1 MEEFKE
7 YKISVVTAVYNVEQY
22 LTEMVE
28 SIIVQSIGF
37 ENVQLILVDDG
48 SQDSSGEICDQ
59 YAMQYPE
66 NIIVIHKQNGGVSS
80 ARNEGLKYVKGEY
93 INFTDAD
100 DKLYGNALEKM
111 YNFLKQNEQWIDL
124 VAIRT
129 DFIGVKNGGHL
140 LNYRFSKT
148 RLVDLRQE
156 YTYIQLAINCTLIK
170 KECFK
175 NRRFDLGL
183 SYAEDA
189 QIVVDILLDK
199 MRYGVVRGTCY
210 LYRKRDTGD
219 SALDLGR
226 NRQCYYIP
234 YMERFILHSL
244 EKSMQRNGYVPQF
257 VQYTCMEDL
266 QWRLNKNPLV
276 EKGVLSE
283 EEVDKYKELIIQA
296 MQYIDNRI
304 ILEQKNIGNNY
315 KIALLLLKK
324 ENKGKEK
331 LIACPNDYKICIED
345 ISSAFASSYTMT
357 FEFLEILSSA
367 IMIEGHVRFFP
378 QFDNIEIILK
388 AKNHDLILAEFKA
401 ELFEREE
408 KRTLCMDNIITQAK
422 GFRFNINML
431 EMPYEGEL
439 ILCLRFNGNDIICRN
454 IYFGKFFP
462 LSKQLK
468 YSYLYQNNMILT
480 WADNLIKFV
489 KSENNELKKE
499 YEKKFLEEILS
510 KEDKMLRRGWIARKI
525 YYFFNYFKRKEI
537 WLISDRLKKAD
548 DNGEAFFTYMNT
560 KGKNK
565 KINTYFV
572 LDKDSDDYER
582 LSKLGN
588 VVSFHSTKYKI
599 LALLCDK
606 FISSQGDDYVFNRF
620 FNLSYLYKDIQHKQK
635 FVFLQHGVTQN
646 DLSSWLTK
654 TNKNISLFVTTT
666 KMEYQSILD
675 YAYYYN
681 ENQVKCTGF
690 PRYDYLYNDAKNIIT
705 FMPTWRA
712 YLASNMNIQTDS
724 RVLKQGFENST
735 YCQMYQQLL
744 SNKKLCDA
752 AEEYQYKIKLMLHP
766 TMPRECIGYFDCDD
780 RIEIL
785 DRNIRYRQLF
795 AESKLIV
802 TDYSSIAFDFAY
814 LRKPIIYYQQDVEEF
829 YSGKHTLSRGYFDYE
844 KNGFGE
850 VEYTSEALINRII
863 EYMKKGCQLKE
874 FYRDRIEN
882 TFLFNDKENCK
893 RVYEEIMK
901 L

>member
-1 MEEFKE
+1 M
-7 YKISVVTAVYNVEQY
+7 
-22 LTEMVE
+22 
-28 SIIVQSIGF
+28 
-37 ENVQLILVDDG
+37 
-48 SQDSSGEICDQ
+48 
-59 YAMQYPE
+59 
-66 NIIVIHKQNGGVSS
+66 
-80 ARNEGLKYVKGEY
+80 
-93 INFTDAD
+93 
-100 DKLYGNALEKM
+100 
-111 YNFLKQNEQWIDL
+111 
-124 VAIRT
+124 
-129 DFIGVKNGGHL
+129 
-140 LNYRFSKT
+140 
-148 RLVDLRQE
+148 
-156 YTYIQLAINCTLIK
+156 
-170 KECFK
+170 
-175 NRRFDLGL
+175 
-183 SYAEDA
+183 
-189 QIVVDILLDK
+189 
-199 MRYGVVRGTCY
+199 
-210 LYRKRDTGD
+210 
-219 SALDLGR
+219 
-226 NRQCYYIP
+226 
-234 YMERFILHSL
+234 
-244 EKSMQRNGYVPQF
+244 
-257 VQYTCMEDL
+257 
-266 QWRLNKNPLV
+266 
-276 EKGVLSE
+276 
-283 EEVDKYKELIIQA
+283 
-296 MQYIDNRI
+296 
-304 ILEQKNIGNNY
+304 
-315 KIALLLLKK
+315 
-324 ENKGKEK
+324 
-331 LIACPNDYKICIED
+331 
-345 ISSAFASSYTMT
+345 
-357 FEFLEILSSA
+357 
-367 IMIEGHVRFFP
+367 
-378 QFDNIEIILK
+378 
-388 AKNHDLILAEFKA
+388 
-401 ELFEREE
+401 
-408 KRTLCMDNIITQAK
+408 
-422 GFRFNINML
+422 
-431 EMPYEGEL
+431 
-439 ILCLRFNGNDIICRN
+439 
-454 IYFGKFFP
+454 
-462 LSKQLK
+462 
-468 YSYLYQNNMILT
+468 
-480 WADNLIKFV
+480 
-489 KSENNELKKE
+489 
-499 YEKKFLEEILS
+499 
-510 KEDKMLRRGWIARKI
+510 
-525 YYFFNYFKRKEI
+525 
-537 WLISDRLKKAD
+537 
-548 DNGEAFFTYMNT
+548 
-560 KGKNK
+560 
-565 KINTYFV
+565 
-572 LDKDSDDYER
+572 
-582 LSKLGN
+582 
-588 VVSFHSTKYKI
+588 VSFHSTKYKI